1 LLRKAAISEGF
12 NHRLDTFSRT
22 NTTSMNIASSAA
34 SFSEQ
39 HAPVKSSESS
49 EISATKT
56 VFQAGNC
63 FFLGCLQAL
72 VCASIPVMIGAACDS
87 AMSAEVCAQFE

>member
-1 LLRKAAISEGF
+1 MLLS
-12 NHRLDTFSRT
+12 NH
-22 NTTSMNIASSAA
+22 
-34 SFSEQ
+34 Q
-39 HAPVKSSESS
+39 SS
-49 EISATKT
+49 EISATKI